1 MKKSQVAILISSI
14 IIIGGAV
21 GVYFLIES
29 LGTKTTAAPD
39 YALESINGT
48 TTFTLSSLRP
58 KTVLLD
64 FMSIPCIPCRAMNPI
79 LNDLFT
85 DSDLIGKVEIISIET
100 VTNTSFVD
108 LQNHALL
115 ENMNWTVVIAP
126 EGMQAE
132 YGVDQIPVF
141 VIINP
146 EGNITYFETGIASFE
161 ELKTEIINAFEGTS
175 EGITITSYQGF
186 IIGFAII
193 VAITSFFSPCSFPL
207 MPSYVAHILGMNMSS
222 DEKEKALDK
231 EINREILN
239 NENQKVKRK
248 LWLYPLLG
256 LSSGVG
262 ILISYLILGITVSAV
277 GSSILP
283 YVVYALPIIGGIFI
297 VLGILMFT
305 KLEFSLSRVLSWIR
319 KKQISSEEKKK
330 DSNVSKFSSTFL
342 YGLGYGIASLGCNAP
357 IFLAFSLQVSA
368 QETILKMVFAYLAF
382 ALTIILLMVGA
393 TLLISVSRDAIL
405 QKLKAGTEIIKKISG
420 VILVGVGIYLLL
432 EFFLGG

>member
-1 MKKSQVAILISSI
+1 MKKSQVAILLSSI

-29 LGTKTTAAPD
+29 LGTEITAAPD
-39 YALESINGT
+39 FELQDINGT
-48 TTFTLSSLRP
+48 SFYISDLQP

-64 FMSIPCIPCRAMNPI
+64 FMSIPCIPCRAMNPVLTNL
-79 LNDLFT
+79 LNDT
-85 DSDLIGKVEIISIET
+85 DLIGQIEIISIET
-100 VTNTSFVD
+100 VTNTSVID
-108 LQNHALL
+108 LQNHAVS
-115 ENMNWTVVIAP
+115 EGMNWTVVIAP
-126 EGMQAE
+126 ESIQSE
-132 YGVDQIPVF
+132 YGVDQIPTF
-141 VIINP
+141 VIVNP
-146 EGNITYFETGIASFE
+146 EGNITYFETGMVSYDV
-161 ELKTEIINAFEGTS
+161 LKTELTDAIEGRS
-175 EGITITSYQGF
+175 DNITITSYQGF
-186 IIGFAII
+186 VIGFAII

-207 MPSYVAHILGMNMSS
+207 MPSYVAHILGMNITP
-222 DEKEKALDK
+222 DKKE
-231 EINREILN
+231 ERE
-239 NENQKVKRK
+239 EESEEQDKVKEDKKENRK

-262 ILISYLILGITVSAV
+262 ILISYLILGVTVSAV

-305 KLEFSLSRVLSWIR
+305 KLEFSLSKVLNWIR
-319 KKQISSEEKKK
+319 KKQVSSEEKKK
-330 DSNVSKFSSTFL
+330 DTNFSKFSSTFL

-368 QETILKMVFAYLAF
+368 QETILKMIFAYLAF
-382 ALTIILLMVGA
+382 ALTIIILMVGA

-405 QKLKAGTEIIKKISG
+405 QKLKAGTNLIKKISG
-420 VILVGVGIYLLL
+420 MILVGVGIYLLL